1 MNKLFFEKD
10 KLYSREEIL
19 RKIEMVFEFNV
30 MPQAILNGD
39 EDGETVYNAKELLIY
54 VLKDLYDED
63 YLGFVL
69 EKIEDEKNEM
79 RLYNERKSLESQM
92 KKKQSCRSLSMGMWT
107 YWFQLQL

>member
-30 MPQAILNGD
+30 MSQAILNGD
-39 EDGETVYNAKELLIY
+39 EDGETVYNAKELLID
-54 VLKDLYDED
+54 VLKGLYDED

-92 KKKQSCRSLSMGMWT
+92 KKKHNEITDKLNN
-107 YWFQLQL
+107 LKH

>member
-30 MPQAILNGD
+30 MSQAILNGD
-39 EDGETVYNAKELLIY
+39 EDGETVYNAKELLID

-92 KKKQSCRSLSMGMWT
+92 KKKHNEITDKLNN
-107 YWFQLQL
+107 LKH